1 MLVSWPISECYDYPV
16 ISASNHKSSLFWSLH
31 DEMGTACRYG
41 PPSWQKDIPSRL
53 FPFSIFSLFIY
64 KFRYYQTIVSNN
76 PNDKR
81 RNLGCNHSGTI
92 GVTKFVVKGAAQDIK
107 YGGFI
112 EW

>member
-1 MLVSWPISECYDYPV
+1 
-16 ISASNHKSSLFWSLH
+16 
-31 DEMGTACRYG
+31 MGTAYRYG
-41 PPSWQKDIPSRL
+41 PPQLAKDI
-53 FPFSIFSLFIY
+53 PFSIFSLFIY

-81 RNLGCNHSGTI
+81 RNLGWNHSGTI

>member
-1 MLVSWPISECYDYPV
+1 MDHQL
-16 ISASNHKSSLFWSLH
+16 A
-31 DEMGTACRYG
+31 
-41 PPSWQKDIPSRL
+41 KDIPFRL

-76 PNDKR
+76 PNDRR

-92 GVTKFVVKGAAQDIK
+92 EATKSGVKGAAQDIK

>member
-1 MLVSWPISECYDYPV
+1 MLASWPISECYDYPV
-16 ISASNHKSSLFWSLH
+16 ISASNHKSSLFLVVTRRNGNSLSLW
-31 DEMGTACRYG
+31 TPQLA
-41 PPSWQKDIPSRL
+41 KDIPSNL

-76 PNDKR
+76 PIDKR
-81 RNLGCNHSGTI
+81 RNLGWNHSGTI

-107 YGGFI
+107 YGRFI

>member
-1 MLVSWPISECYDYPV
+1 VLASWPISECYDYPV

-31 DEMGTACRYG
+31 DEMGTAYRYG
-41 PPSWQKDIPSRL
+41 PPQLAKDIPSSL

-81 RNLGCNHSGTI
+81 RNLGWNHSGTI
-92 GVTKFVVKGAAQDIK
+92 GVTKFVVKVTAQDIK

>member
-1 MLVSWPISECYDYPV
+1 
-16 ISASNHKSSLFWSLH
+16 
-31 DEMGTACRYG
+31 MGTAYRYG
-41 PPSWQKDIPSRL
+41 PPQLAKDIPSSL
-53 FPFSIFSLFIY
+53 FPFSIFSVFIY

-81 RNLGCNHSGTI
+81 RNLGWNHSGTI
-92 GVTKFVVKGAAQDIK
+92 GVTKFVAKVTAQDIK

>member
-1 MLVSWPISECYDYPV
+1 MLRLPC
-16 ISASNHKSSLFWSLH
+16 HFCLKSQEQPFF
-31 DEMGTACRYG
+31 GRYTTKWEQLIAMD
-41 PPSWQKDIPSRL
+41 PQLAKDIPFRL

-81 RNLGCNHSGTI
+81 RNLGWNHSGTI

>member
-1 MLVSWPISECYDYPV
+1 MLRLPC
-16 ISASNHKSSLFWSLH
+16 HFCLKSQEQPFF
-31 DEMGTACRYG
+31 GRYTTKWEQLIAME
-41 PPSWQKDIPSRL
+41 PPQLAKDIPSSL

-81 RNLGCNHSGTI
+81 RNLGWNHNGTI